1 MIEVVAG
8 FEALRQRL
16 TNIKGMDVVIAFNSL
31 DFDNDGKISTKDVI
45 KSAYPDTITI
55 LDQKSLRYLCSEDVQ
70 SADRL
75 FGEKI

>member
-1 MIEVVAG
+1 MEIMIEVVAG

-45 KSAYPDTITI
+45 
-55 LDQKSLRYLCSEDVQ
+55 
-70 SADRL
+70 
-75 FGEKI
+75 